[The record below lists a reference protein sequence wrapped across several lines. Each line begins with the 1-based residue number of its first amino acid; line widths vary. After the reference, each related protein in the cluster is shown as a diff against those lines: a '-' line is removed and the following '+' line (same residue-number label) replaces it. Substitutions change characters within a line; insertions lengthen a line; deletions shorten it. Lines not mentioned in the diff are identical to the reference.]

1 MNHYSK
7 DVQREA
13 LDALDNLIRI
23 SRVEMYKPIQVAEVL
38 YRLRTGSKVTALDLD
53 SYKNPSI
60 HWRDSVTERVMG
72 KRSTSSAQF
81 QHHVWGDSAI
91 PPKTLDVLAQIN
103 SADGSLEKKIYLAV
117 LSKQVELIEFRSKLL
132 NLSDSE
138 QLQNIFQI
146 FSNPSLSTSRDRLF
160 EIIVECVFQS
170 LVQETKLFL
179 SIHGF
184 SDKGSNALMALKGLV
199 SAKQIPLKVA
209 RLGRTNAADAGIDVW
224 TNFGVLVN
232 IKHREIDLVLLEQ
245 ILNDTPKGELL
256 IVCKSVSLEA
266 LDFLSESSER
276 NVAFVTIQ
284 ELWEAVDDISKTP
297 DTWRYFKEQL
307 QVAFDL
313 EFPMATSL
321 SDFLLER
328 KYI

>member
-1 MNHYSK
+1 MNHYSH
-7 DVQREA
+7 DAQTAA
-13 LDALDNLIRI
+13 LDALDNLIRL

-38 YRLRTGSKVTALDLD
+38 YRLRTRSEFTALELD

-60 HWRDSVTERVMG
+60 HWRDAVTERVMG

-81 QHHVWGDSAI
+81 QHHLWGESAM
-91 PPKTLDVLAQIN
+91 PPRTLDVLAQIN
-103 SADGSLEKKIYLAV
+103 SADGAIEKRIYSAV

-132 NLSDSE
+132 NISDSE
-138 QLQNIFQI
+138 ELQNIFQI

-160 EIIVECVFQS
+160 EIIVEGVFQS
-170 LVQETKLFL
+170 LVQETRIFL

-184 SDKGSNALMALKGLV
+184 SENGPNALMALKGLV

-232 IKHREIDLVLLEQ
+232 IKHREIDTVLLEQ

-256 IVCKSVSLEA
+256 IVCKSVSTEV
-266 LDFLSESSER
+266 LDFLSENSNR

-307 QVAFDL
+307 QAGFDL

-321 SDFLLER
+321 TEFLSER
-328 KYI
+328 EYI